1 MSTHQRN
8 HACVIAVEPSLG
20 AVLHRETLLVLEDHH
35 HFFEDL
41 SELSPAAQ
49 YGLSLIFRESFA
61 VLDALGWP
69 TAHTGPASVP
79 LTTTHID
86 RLRRRHHDL
95 IRTHHDQ
102 LATTTSPTDATT
114 IRTQID
120 ATHLAALALAQLFTQ
135 FERAMRG

>member
-8 HACVIAVEPSLG
+8 HACVIAVDPSLG
-20 AVLHRETLLVLEDHH
+20 AVLHRETLVVLEDHH
-35 HFFEDL
+35 HHFEDL

-69 TAHTGPASVP
+69 DPHDTPSAVP
-79 LTTTHID
+79 LTTAHID

-95 IRTHHDQ
+95 TRTHLDHLSTLDD
-102 LATTTSPTDATT
+102 S
-114 IRTQID
+114 QID
-120 ATHLAALALAQLFTQ
+120 ATRQAALALEQLFTE
-135 FERAMRG
+135 FERAI

>member
-8 HACVIAVEPSLG
+8 HACAIAVDPSLG
-20 AVLHRETLLVLEDHH
+20 AFLHRETLVVLEDHH
-35 HFFEDL
+35 HLFEDL

-69 TAHTGPASVP
+69 APHDGPSTVP
-79 LTTTHID
+79 LTTAHID

-95 IRTHHDQ
+95 TRTHHDH
-102 LATTTSPTDATT
+102 LATLDDS
-114 IRTQID
+114 QID
-120 ATHLAALALAQLFTQ
+120 AARLAALALDQLFTE
-135 FERAMRG
+135 FERAMHA

>member
-8 HACVIAVEPSLG
+8 HACVIAVDPSLG
-20 AVLHRETLLVLEDHH
+20 AVLHRETLVVLEDHH
-35 HFFEDL
+35 HHFEDL

-69 TAHTGPASVP
+69 TPHATPSAVP
-79 LTTTHID
+79 LTTAHID

-95 IRTHHDQ
+95 TRTHLDQ
-102 LATTTSPTDATT
+102 LATLDDA
-114 IRTQID
+114 QID
-120 ATHLAALALAQLFTQ
+120 AARRAALALDQLFTA
-135 FERAMRG
+135 FEGAMHA

>member
-8 HACVIAVEPSLG
+8 HACVIAVDPSLG
-20 AVLHRETLLVLEDHH
+20 AVLHRETLVVLEDHH
-35 HFFEDL
+35 HHFEDL

-69 TAHTGPASVP
+69 TPHDGPVDVP
-79 LTTTHID
+79 LTVAHID

-95 IRTHHDQ
+95 IRTHHD
-102 LATTTSPTDATT
+102 LLTTPDDP
-114 IRTQID
+114 QID
-120 ATHLAALALAQLFTQ
+120 ATRQAALALDQLFRDFDQ
-135 FERAMRG
+135 AMHA